1 MRISSC
7 VSLLVCRML
16 LLSFLF
22 PSATYALDP
31 AEQRKALFDRL
42 HQQQK
47 KKTFLSEVSG
57 TVSRFSDSES
67 IWIRIDDRRK
77 YRKWTYRLATSSLD
91 NQRQEIRIYLK
102 YVSPQLSVK
111 RGSAY
116 NQWFYQKVTYEM
128 SQIFYGREVV
138 VKYNETALRKE
149 PYRVTGMVYTS
160 GTSLNLWLVQNG
172 WSLYLLDQPK
182 PKEHKDFIQAEQIAR
197 ESQLGLWKPIS
208 TSK

>member
-1 MRISSC
+1 
-7 VSLLVCRML
+7 
-16 LLSFLF
+16 
-22 PSATYALDP
+22 
-31 AEQRKALFDRL
+31 
-42 HQQQK
+42 
-47 KKTFLSEVSG
+47 
-57 TVSRFSDSES
+57 
-67 IWIRIDDRRK
+67 
-77 YRKWTYRLATSSLD
+77 
-91 NQRQEIRIYLK
+91 
-102 YVSPQLSVK
+102 
-111 RGSAY
+111 
-116 NQWFYQKVTYEM
+116 M

>member
-22 PSATYALDP
+22 PSSTSALDP
-31 AEQRKALFDRL
+31 AEQRKALFERL

-111 RGSAY
+111 RG
-116 NQWFYQKVTYEM
+116 QC
-128 SQIFYGREVV
+128 
-138 VKYNETALRKE
+138 L
-149 PYRVTGMVYTS
+149 
-160 GTSLNLWLVQNG
+160 
-172 WSLYLLDQPK
+172 
-182 PKEHKDFIQAEQIAR
+182 
-197 ESQLGLWKPIS
+197 
-208 TSK
+208 